1 MNIYDEYEIFFVFG
15 FEFMDIV
22 HDTYSFRENNL
33 IFAFVILTIQI
44 FSSEAS
50 PSISNNNS
58 IWINHR
64 YNLENDFTSEKS
76 AFRALIH

>member
-1 MNIYDEYEIFFVFG
+1 MAMNIYDEYEIFFVFG

-44 FSSEAS
+44 FSSEAKKWW
-50 PSISNNNS
+50 P
-58 IWINHR
+58 
-64 YNLENDFTSEKS
+64 
-76 AFRALIH
+76 